1 MRRPDENT
9 LVGENSLRGLC
20 NLLAEVRTMVG
31 IALAKAGD
39 RTQGRLA
46 EMHQD
51 ETRNGQ
57 PPAMLS

>member
-20 NLLAEVRTMVG
+20 NLLAEVRTMVDTT
-31 IALAKAGD
+31 LAKAED

-51 ETRNGQ
+51 EARNGK
-57 PPAMLS
+57 PLATLS